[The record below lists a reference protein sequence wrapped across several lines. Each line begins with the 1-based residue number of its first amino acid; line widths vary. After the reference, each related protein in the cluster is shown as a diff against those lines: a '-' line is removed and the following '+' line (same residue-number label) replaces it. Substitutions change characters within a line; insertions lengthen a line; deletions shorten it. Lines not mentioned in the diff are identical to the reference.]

1 MSLLPTAQDSERMVN
16 SIDRFAALTVQASE
30 AAARRARGMLS
41 TLGFLC
47 LVLFLS
53 LVAVVW
59 RANAMELERNQLV
72 AELRSER
79 AARVEAELAAKGV
92 EMNVAT
98 YALDTKVRRDLV
110 DEKMLAQ
117 ERRSAELAALA
128 AQVERDKLV
137 EADCI

>member
-1 MSLLPTAQDSERMVN
+1 MVN

-47 LVLFLS
+47 VVLFIS
-53 LVAVVW
+53 LAAVVW
-59 RANAMELERNQLV
+59 RANAMELERNELV

-79 AARVEAELAAKGV
+79 AARAEAMLAVKGV
-92 EMNVAT
+92 EMGVAS
-98 YALDTKVRRDLV
+98 YALDTRVRRDLV

-128 AQVERDKLV
+128 EQVERDKLV
-137 EADCI
+137 EANCLTPASIMAAAGL